1 MRLGVIYHS
10 QATNRKQGG
19 LTVRAPSPCRTPIGR
34 MTPSRLEYSRT
45 LSKTG
50 GSYDFL
56 IEKSP
61 KTAYYKNL
69 EHDIILKHSFGIALG

>member
-1 MRLGVIYHS
+1 
-10 QATNRKQGG
+10 
-19 LTVRAPSPCRTPIGR
+19 
-34 MTPSRLEYSRT
+34 MTPSRLEYSKT

-50 GSYDFL
+50 GSSDFL